1 MSHDPSFYRSLIREK
16 NKKNGRH
23 PSILIADAKKM
34 NDNYY
39 SSLAIM
45 RLSDDKRIPIYDA
58 VHYAYESIRISKK
71 IERFW
76 RRGELLSLLAKYA
89 KNWRGSSLKKENNKI
104 LDAIFREIQKIPEGN
119 ELSQTI
125 DFCCKYIGCSRMEDM
140 LHLAI
145 SNTDFLDVDTRTVI
159 RHWAGKCHDHISWEK
174 IYSILLTIDDRAIRS
189 KLMMYLYLQ
198 CSRLSITCDK
208 VFSQSIEEAME
219 LNDDDKELAFDYIAK
234 HISSIKDFM
243 RMKQVLDKISNSF
256 LKAKLASTLGCFAG
270 KNGFN
275 DIGLDFFMRGL
286 EESGSI
292 QDKREKIKAE
302 INIIKGLMNLNEKK
316 IALDLLNNLKKTDD
330 ETVNE
335 LIEKNQKR
343 YNQIKNDSLLET
355 MHEKDEKIHRD
366 DLPISTGCV
375 LALYDTYEG
384 SLKPIHLRMISRAA
398 PLCTAFGLDL
408 ALIGF
413 PIEDES
419 DFFKKLTADTTIGKN
434 GIYLQFLADEK
445 RIHVISS
452 LKEAMSSSLDIAVA
466 TTANPEEDKKM
477 SMDAAVGLLE
487 SHKKTRVFLLMG
499 LGKKGLPSSLLKKV
513 SYHVELTDVN
523 ISLETSTAMGII
535 AFQLYLALRKQ
546 K

>member
-1 MSHDPSFYRSLIREK
+1 MSHEPSFYRSLIREK

-34 NDNYY
+34 NDEYY
-39 SSLAIM
+39 SSLALM
-45 RLSDDKRIPIYDA
+45 RLSDDKRISIHDA
-58 VHYAYESIRISKK
+58 VHYAFESIRMSQGVD
-71 IERFW
+71 RFW

-89 KNWRGSSLKKENNKI
+89 KNWRGSSSEKEQNKL
-104 LDAIFREIQKIPEGN
+104 LDDISKEIKKIPKGN

-125 DFCCKYIGCSRMEDM
+125 DSSCKYVGCSRMEDM

-145 SNTDFLDVDTRTVI
+145 SNTDFLDVDTRTVL
-159 RHWAGKCHDHISWEK
+159 RHWAGKCHDQISWEK
-174 IYSILLTIDDRAIRS
+174 IYSILLNVDNSAIRS

-198 CSRLSITCDK
+198 CSRLSISCDK
-208 VFSQSIEEAME
+208 VFSQSIDDAMGLE
-219 LNDDDKELAFDYIAK
+219 DDDKILAFDYIAK
-234 HISSIKDFM
+234 HISYIEDFM
-243 RMKQVLDKISNSF
+243 KMKQVLDKISNSF
-256 LKAKLASTLGCFAG
+256 LKTKLASTLGGFAD
-270 KNGFN
+270 KNGFK
-275 DIGLDFFMRGL
+275 DISLDFFMRGL

-292 QDKREKIKAE
+292 QDNKEKIKTE
-302 INIIKGLMNLNEKK
+302 IKIINGLMKLNEKQ
-316 IALDLLNNLKKTDD
+316 IAFDLLNNLQKTDD
-330 ETVNE
+330 DTINK

-355 MHEKDEKIHRD
+355 MYEKDIKIQKG
-366 DLPISTGCV
+366 DLPTSTGCV

-413 PIEDES
+413 PIDDES
-419 DFFKKLTADTTIGKN
+419 EFFKKLAVDTTIGKN

-445 RIHVISS
+445 RIQVISS
-452 LKEAMSSSLDIAVA
+452 LKEVMSSPLDIAVA
-466 TTANPEEDKKM
+466 TTANPEENKKI
-477 SMDAAVGLLE
+477 SMDAAVGLLD
-487 SHKKTRVFLLMG
+487 SNKKTRVFIFMG
-499 LGKKGLPSSLLKKV
+499 LGKKGLPDSLLKRV
-513 SYHVELTDVN
+513 SHHVELTDVN

-535 AFQLYLALRKQ
+535 AFQLYLALKKQ